1 MATSLTSP
9 GLVFASDK
17 AIIAARPALEKVTLF
32 ATDFTDDAVTKGT
45 TLTVPVFSGSAAD
58 FNPGS
63 SHGYNDPEGSVKW
76 AQVSFSTHKKCTYG
90 LTDKDSTLV
99 ETSPL
104 WAKAGPAAGGAVG
117 KALTSAVASLLTY
130 TAATQISSW
139 SCTLAN
145 MAALRGSCATN
156 NFDPANCVVILEPAT
171 YATLLALLPSN
182 VIGDGSAV
190 VTGILRGLFGF
201 KAVIEGTQIS
211 KQSGVGE
218 ASAAV
223 NKGVGYVV
231 PADAIC
237 VGCRTIQ
244 PQDGTCVEFGTA
256 TDEITGFTFG
266 HRITVDQNSGQRNY
280 TVEALM
286 GAALSLQ
293 SSNGAP
299 GFLQLVTA

>member
-32 ATDFTDDAVTKGT
+32 ATDFTDAVVTKGT

-58 FNPGS
+58 FNPSS
-63 SHGYNDPEGSVKW
+63 SHGYNDTEGSIKW
-76 AQVSFSTHKKCTYG
+76 AQVPFSTHKKCTYG

-104 WAKAGPAAGGAVG
+104 WAKAGPAAGSAVG
-117 KALTSAVASLLTY
+117 KALTAVVASLLTY
-130 TAATQISSW
+130 SAATQITSW

-156 NFDPANCVVILEPAT
+156 GYDPANCVVILEPAT

-211 KQSGVGE
+211 K
-218 ASAAV
+218 ASSSSV

-237 VGCRTIQ
+237 VACRTIQ
-244 PQDGTCVEFGTA
+244 PQERTCEEFGTA

>member
-32 ATDFTDDAVTKGT
+32 ATDFTDAVVAPGT

-58 FNPGS
+58 FNPAS
-63 SHGYNDPEGSVKW
+63 SHGYNDTEGAVKW

-104 WAKAGPAAGGAVG
+104 WTKAGIAAGGAVG
-117 KALTSAVASLLTY
+117 KALTSVVAGLLTY
-130 TAATQISSW
+130 SAATQVTGW

-145 MAALRGSCATN
+145 VAKLRENCASN
-156 NFDPANCVVILEPAT
+156 NYDPANSVVILEPGT
-171 YATLLALLPSN
+171 YATLLSLLPSN

-211 KQSGVGE
+211 K
-218 ASAAV
+218 ASAAST

-237 VGCRTIQ
+237 VACRTIQ
-244 PQDGTCVEFGTA
+244 PQDGTCVESGTA

-266 HRITVDQNSGQRNY
+266 HRITADQNSGQRNY

>member
-9 GLVFASDK
+9 GLVLASDK

-32 ATDFTDDAVTKGT
+32 ATDFTDAVVAKGT

-58 FNPGS
+58 FNPSS
-63 SHGYNDPEGSVKW
+63 SHGYNDTEGSIKW
-76 AQVSFSTHKKCTYG
+76 AQVPFSTHKKCTYG

-104 WAKAGPAAGGAVG
+104 WAKAGPAAGSAVG
-117 KALTSAVASLLTY
+117 KALAAVVASLLTY
-130 TAATQISSW
+130 SAATQIASW

-156 NFDPANCVVILEPAT
+156 NFDPANCVVILEPST

-211 KQSGVGE
+211 K
-218 ASAAV
+218 ASAAAA

-237 VGCRTIQ
+237 VACRTIQ
-244 PQDGTCVEFGTA
+244 PQEGTCEEFGTA

>member
-9 GLVFASDK
+9 GLVLASDK

-32 ATDFTDDAVTKGT
+32 ATDFTDAVVAKGT

-58 FNPGS
+58 FNPSS
-63 SHGYNDPEGSVKW
+63 SHGYNDTEGSIKW
-76 AQVSFSTHKKCTYG
+76 AQVPFSTHKKCTYG

-104 WAKAGPAAGGAVG
+104 WAKAGPAAGSAVG
-117 KALTSAVASLLTY
+117 KALAAVVASLLTY
-130 TAATQISSW
+130 SAATQITSW

-156 NFDPANCVVILEPAT
+156 NFDPANCVVILEPST

-211 KQSGVGE
+211 K
-218 ASAAV
+218 ASAAAV

-237 VGCRTIQ
+237 VACRTIQ
-244 PQDGTCVEFGTA
+244 PQEGTCEEFGTA